1 MMCQEIFLFCASGM
15 ECGAVPHVSGRLECV
30 PIGEGM
36 MCQELFLCCSVQV
49 GWNVVLCRMSAGGSA
64 GRSSPEPKK
73 YLEKRLPSADIEI
86 ADRRRSMGQKTKR
99 APRQG

>member
-1 MMCQEIFLFCASGM
+1 MKYAAVLHISGQFD
-15 ECGAVPHVSGRLECV
+15 CV
-30 PIGEGM
+30 PIEAGM

-49 GWNVVLCRMSAGGSA
+49 GWNVVLCRMSTGKPA
-64 GRSSPEPKK
+64 GRGTPEPKK

>member
-1 MMCQEIFLFCASGM
+1 MMY
-15 ECGAVPHVSGRLECV
+15 
-30 PIGEGM
+30 
-36 MCQELFLCCSVQV
+36 QELFLCCSVQV